1 MGYGAGVVVAE
12 PRSEREAAYGRFVGT
27 PSRAEL
33 ERFFFLDDADKRLV
47 AKRRG
52 DRNRVGFALQ
62 LGTLRFLGLFLA
74 DPTHVPAAVVAYVA
88 GQVGAEDASC
98 LDGYMRRRATRFE
111 HTAEIVAEY
120 GYRDFAS
127 AEKKL
132 TQWLDDLVWT
142 TGDGPTAL
150 FVGAVGWLR
159 ERLVLLPGLTTLR
172 RLVGGVRDEVTQR
185 LWDVLAALLTTRQAR
200 LLERLLIVADSRI
213 SDLERLRTGPTTISG
228 KSMVAALERVVEL
241 AGLGFGSLDL
251 SGVPRRRVVEIARWG
266 MAGKA
271 PALRRHPRA
280 RRLADAAGDRR
291 LSRGEGDRRRA
302 RAVRRVDGQR
312 PDGPRAAPVSGRE
325 GPPLP
330 AGLARRG
337 ASRGRG
343 RRAV

>member
-1 MGYGAGVVVAE
+1 VVAE

-74 DPTHVPAAVVAYVA
+74 DPTDVPAGVVAYVA
-88 GQVGAEDASC
+88 GQVGAGDAAC

-127 AEKKL
+127 AEKEL
-132 TQWLDDLVWT
+132 VQWLDDLAWT

-150 FVGAVGWLR
+150 FVGAVRWLR

-172 RLVGGVRDEVTQR
+172 RLVGGVRDEVMQR
-185 LWDVLAALLTTRQAR
+185 LWDVLAALLTPRQAR
-200 LLERLLIVADSRI
+200 LLERLLIVAAR
-213 SDLERLRTGPTTISG
+213 
-228 KSMVAALERVVEL
+228 
-241 AGLGFGSLDL
+241 GSPIWN
-251 SGVPRRRVVEIARWG
+251 GCG
-266 MAGKA
+266 
-271 PALRRHPRA
+271 RA
-280 RRLADAAGDRR
+280 RRRSPASRWSLRWNASSSSRASGSGRWTSRACRDGG
-291 LSRGEGDRRRA
+291 LWSSRGGAWRA
-302 RAVRRVDGQR
+302 RR
-312 PDGPRAAPVSGRE
+312 
-325 GPPLP
+325 
-330 AGLARRG
+330 
-337 ASRGRG
+337 
-343 RRAV
+343 